1 MVTPVQSLPETQD
14 NYYRDFAQATASVLQ
29 DMLEGYDDN
38 VRPSRQRLEY
48 LIDWAQGRRWAKE
61 EN

>member
-14 NYYRDFAQATASVLQ
+14 SYYRDFAKATASVLQ

-61 EN
+61 ER